1 MPFNNTTSCLLRTCK
16 LLAITVL
23 VTTLIGCGFSYRAPG
38 RGADLSAFGL
48 TKDMRESLT
57 DSSIQR
63 ALDKKPLATFP
74 VTLAIVRVQDSGYYS
89 YNVRSHGHGKYSVVT
104 QRDLETD
111 EDFAALR
118 ALPQVK
124 SVVGIN
130 RLLLPSNLTSDKQ
143 LRAAAAAVHAD
154 MMLIYTVDTTFKTE
168 ESLEPLGFITLGLF
182 PNQTA
187 RVNSTT
193 SAILIDTRNGYTY
206 AAAEASAKHNAL
218 TNAWSN
224 KSTVDRSRRKT
235 ERESFEKLLQ
245 NFIQTWPNLVQAYSV
260 ASR

>member
-1 MPFNNTTSCLLRTCK
+1 MSPHKSTSNLLQTCK
-16 LLAITVL
+16 YITL
-23 VTTLIGCGFSYRAPG
+23 TILITTLIGCGFSYITPG

-48 TKDMRESLT
+48 TNELRESLT

-89 YNVRSHGHGKYSVVT
+89 YNVRSHGHGKYSVIT

-168 ESLEPLGFITLGLF
+168 ESLEPLGFVTLGLF

-206 AAAEASAKHNAL
+206 AAAEASAKHSAL

-245 NFIQTWPNLVQAYSV
+245 NFIQTWPNLVQAYSM
-260 ASR
+260 AAK